1 MLFNFSGRES
11 YILQHLVP
19 LAGGSSVAQSP
30 PSISDISAR
39 ESSSTRCDNI
49 SPLINLPMPYVVL
62 VMTALHM
69 HGPERGCVKVIR
81 RQSWHGNLTF
91 VFHFL
96 YYNS

>member
-1 MLFNFSGRES
+1 
-11 YILQHLVP
+11 
-19 LAGGSSVAQSP
+19 
-30 PSISDISAR
+30 
-39 ESSSTRCDNI
+39 
-49 SPLINLPMPYVVL
+49 MPYVVL

-91 VFHFL
+91 DFHFL